1 MQFSDNRTLCAVQG
15 STITEG
21 VYICIDK
28 LYTQTT
34 NLAEVCIIYIRQ
46 HRLQLMHLAQLIPNI
61 HILTI
66 LVVIRYTLLHRMHFY
81 QDHTI
86 CVNLYSYS

>member
-46 HRLQLMHLAQLIPNI
+46 NRLQLMHLAQLIPKYTYTYNTCSNTL
-61 HILTI
+61 HSTAQNAFLPRSYNLCE
-66 LVVIRYTLLHRMHFY
+66 LVLI
-81 QDHTI
+81 
-86 CVNLYSYS
+86 